1 MMQKVPQ
8 NFNPLSDYIGNNSF
22 TNPLPLLF
30 QLDDEKEKEKEKNK
44 NKDEDS
50 ASSDISSSSGS
61 VKREMQL
68 LKSRVEKLEK
78 VVVTNQ
84 LGTIHMIPMCIYTY
98 IHAHNIYPCIFI
110 FKSAYINK
118 NSPIR

>member
-8 NFNPLSDYIGNNSF
+8 NFHPLSDYIGNNSF

-30 QLDDEKEKEKEKNK
+30 QLDDEKEKEKEK

-84 LGTIHMIPMCIYTY
+84 LGTIDMCIY
-98 IHAHNIYPCIFI
+98 HAHNTYPYIHIQKCIH
-110 FKSAYINK
+110 K
-118 NSPIR
+118 

>member
-30 QLDDEKEKEKEKNK
+30 QLDDEKEKEKEKEK

-50 ASSDISSSSGS
+50 TSSDISSSSGS

-84 LGTIHMIPMCIYTY
+84 LGTIPMIPMCIYTY
-98 IHAHNIYPCIFI
+98 IHAHNYIHIQKCIH
-110 FKSAYINK
+110 K
-118 NSPIR
+118 